1 LRDLGT
7 KPLVPLPAY
16 PAAGLARTLVDETPW
31 RLVLLSILLTC
42 LSLTLLLV
50 LERSRP
56 EPLERPEP
64 EPVKVTVILPQ
75 EVPQT
80 PQPAVVQAP
89 EPVRNQPPPPIQ
101 KPVIQEPVIQK
112 PVIQEPVIQEPV
124 IQEPPRVVRK
134 TPVLQPKTALARQTP
149 LVETPLP
156 QPSKIS
162 PRLSEPLTEA
172 PSAMPNRKA
181 EMPVQQEASLSVEPT
196 LNSYNQPSRPVAT
209 AAVPSQR
216 ASFNTD
222 VAVNELVA
230 QPTPRRVAE
239 RSPAKASL
247 PSKATVAISRPNAT
261 ELNAVETG
269 LSDVQYETVRP
280 APSLPASA
288 RMATVATSRGVEAA
302 IASPQASG
310 VRTDIGERVS
320 DAPVP
325 ASARA
330 SVAFSGASSEESL
343 IGPAATV
350 INTTTQ
356 KATALPIGG
365 GSFDFLDSM
374 ASSDLD
380 RSLMVSLNR
389 LRTCRD
395 PGEEKKL
402 KTSLASLLSQPA
414 MCRSGGVVFDIRNPE
429 SAYSIHINFY
439 NYEQKEFQDRCDAL
453 RLAVQSCEARR

>member
-1 LRDLGT
+1 
-7 KPLVPLPAY
+7 
-16 PAAGLARTLVDETPW
+16 
-31 RLVLLSILLTC
+31 
-42 LSLTLLLV
+42 
-50 LERSRP
+50 
-56 EPLERPEP
+56 
-64 EPVKVTVILPQ
+64 
-75 EVPQT
+75 
-80 PQPAVVQAP
+80 
-89 EPVRNQPPPPIQ
+89 
-101 KPVIQEPVIQK
+101 VIQK
-112 PVIQEPVIQEPV
+112 PVIQKPV

-134 TPVLQPKTALARQTP
+134 PPVLQPKMVPARQTP
-149 LVETPLP
+149 PVETPLP

-162 PRLSEPLTEA
+162 SRLSEPLTKT
-172 PSAMPNRKA
+172 PSAMPSRKA
-181 EMPVQQEASLSVEPT
+181 EMPVPQEASLSVAPT
-196 LNSYNQPSRPVAT
+196 LNSYEQPSRPVAT
-209 AAVPSQR
+209 AALPSQK
-216 ASFNTD
+216 ASFSTD
-222 VAVNELVA
+222 AAVSELVA
-230 QPTPRRVAE
+230 QPAPRRVAE
-239 RSPAKASL
+239 RSSARASL

-269 LSDVQYETVRP
+269 LSNVQYETVRP
-280 APSLPASA
+280 TPSLPASA
-288 RMATVATSRGVEAA
+288 RMAAVGTSRGGEAA

-320 DAPVP
+320 DAPAPV
-325 ASARA
+325 SGRA
-330 SVAFSGASSEESL
+330 SVAFSGAGSEESL

-356 KATALPIGG
+356 MATALPVGD

-414 MCRSGGVVFDIRNPE
+414 MCRTGGVVFDIRNPE
-429 SAYSIHINFY
+429 SAYSIHVNFF
-439 NYEQKEFQDRCDAL
+439 NYEQREFQDRCDAL